1 MTTYNVA
8 GAEFMGDNVRAS
20 LKSVGSGVR
29 IMPLAKICV
38 PHMVELGDDCRV
50 CDFVFIWGG
59 RGVKIGK
66 NCDIQPHVTVWEEA
80 VWRLEIGFQ
89 LAWAACC

>member
-1 MTTYNVA
+1 MISYNVA

-50 CDFVFIWGG
+50 S
-59 RGVKIGK
+59 
-66 NCDIQPHVTVWEEA
+66 TS
-80 VWRLEIGFQ
+80 RLFGAGQASKSARIAIFNHM
-89 LAWAACC
+89 